1 MHVVVAQVIVESS
14 KLQKKVNYKNSG
26 IIHLIHTHT
35 LRAFSFLD
43 YIRGG
48 TELAC
53 TFSIDFTQSNG
64 NPTDPR
70 SLHFF
75 SGPGGGGLPNPYEAA
90 INAVGHIIEDYDSDK
105 LFPVLGFGA
114 RLPPDGG
121 VSHCFYVNGHDSN
134 PYCQGITGVLGAYR
148 TCIRRIQLYGPTNF
162 APTVNHVADI
172 ARGFT
177 NGEVFN
183 SSVSRL
189 NLLFSVAICRN
200 C

>member
-70 SLHFF
+70 
-75 SGPGGGGLPNPYEAA
+75 
-90 INAVGHIIEDYDSDK
+90 
-105 LFPVLGFGA
+105 
-114 RLPPDGG
+114 
-121 VSHCFYVNGHDSN
+121 
-134 PYCQGITGVLGAYR
+134 
-148 TCIRRIQLYGPTNF
+148 
-162 APTVNHVADI
+162 
-172 ARGFT
+172 
-177 NGEVFN
+177 
-183 SSVSRL
+183 
-189 NLLFSVAICRN
+189 
-200 C
+200 